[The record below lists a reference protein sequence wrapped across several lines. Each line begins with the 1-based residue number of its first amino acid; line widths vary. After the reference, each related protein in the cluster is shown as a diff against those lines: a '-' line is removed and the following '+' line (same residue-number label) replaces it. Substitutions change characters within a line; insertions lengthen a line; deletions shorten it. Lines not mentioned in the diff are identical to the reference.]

1 MPTSRGK
8 TGGAGRRRTKR
19 PDYAGKL
26 AEAEL
31 LLETDRALAAKR
43 LTTLAN
49 KKAPPAIRVQ
59 ALSLLAIRAAA
70 AGHDDAIREAETL
83 LSTATRCRTRSP
95 VALARLAHARG
106 YLAYHRGDR
115 RLTLSELNRAAS
127 LYPKLDRRR
136 AEVFDTLGVYF
147 QRDLG
152 DLERSRAYFELS
164 LHLKRKSA
172 RRNGLDRE
180 RRGIAITY
188 GNLGRLELSREQ
200 FEEAEHWFREDLE
213 LILGGGPDPPDEALV
228 RNQLAIAL
236 MGRGP
241 EHLDDAAAELER
253 ALEVARPESVTHAYV
268 LKDLGRLHLEK
279 DDLKKASHYLEQA
292 RKMCEHVGYSEVML
306 SVKYMLGR
314 VATVRA
320 KTATDKYTS
329 DAMTWFNEAMSGFQ
343 KLSMWREHVQ
353 VAEAKADL
361 LEKVGRR
368 SEAVRILLEIA
379 IPTAERHMFNQR
391 QPLARIAS
399 KLDAMNTL
407 ELMRLR
413 TRRMLGGLTREQH
426 HGRVHVERA
435 RITVWTCDIR
445 GFARY
450 CEETGDPMLI
460 VDMLNRFFGALGRP
474 ILDNGGRI
482 DKYVGDNILAYFHD
496 ATSAAGVALAAIDMV
511 DQLNI
516 EREHLHERILKIGIG
531 LATGEVV
538 TGNVGFAGK
547 LEHTIIG
554 PTVNRAC
561 RLVGKAPPAAI
572 YIDRATREML
582 GESYDAPPVRGKTLA
597 LHGLGD
603 VEAFRLKGRTGK
615 RRGR

>member
-1 MPTSRGK
+1 
-8 TGGAGRRRTKR
+8 
-19 PDYAGKL
+19 L
-26 AEAEL
+26 AAAES
-31 LLETDRALAAKR
+31 LLETDRALGAKR
-43 LTTLAN
+43 LEALT
-49 KKAPPAIRVQ
+49 KKAVPPAIRVQ
-59 ALSLLAIRAAA
+59 ALSLLAIRSAA
-70 AGHDDAIREAETL
+70 AGHDDAIRDAESM
-83 LSTATRCRTRSP
+83 LSTAAACRTRSP

-115 RLTLSELNRAAS
+115 RLTLAELNRAAS

-164 LHLKRKSA
+164 LHLKRRSA
-172 RRNGLDRE
+172 EVHGIDRE

-188 GNLGRLELSREQ
+188 GNLGRLELSREC
-200 FEEAEHWFREDLE
+200 FEEAEHWFREDLD
-213 LILGGGPDPPDEALV
+213 LILDGNPTPPDEAFV

-241 EHLDDAAAELER
+241 EHLDDARAELDR
-253 ALEVARPESVTHAYV
+253 ALETAREGSVTHAYV

-279 DDLKKASHYLEQA
+279 GDLKKASQYLKQA
-292 RKMCEHVGYSEVML
+292 RKLCEQSRYSEVIL
-306 SVKYMLGR
+306 SVKYILGR

-320 KTATDKYTS
+320 KTATDSHTS
-329 DAMTWFNEAMSGFQ
+329 TARSCFNEASSGFL
-343 KLSMWREHVQ
+343 KLSMWREYVE
-353 VAEAKADL
+353 VAEASADM

-368 SEAVRILLEIA
+368 AEAVRILLETA
-379 IPTAERHMFNQR
+379 IPTAERHLFNQR

-460 VDMLNRFFGALGRP
+460 VDMLNRFFAALGRP

-511 DQLNI
+511 DQLNT

-531 LATGEVV
+531 LATGDVV

-561 RLVGKAPPAAI
+561 RLVGKAPPGAI
-572 YIDRATREML
+572 LIDRTTREML
-582 GESYDAPPVRGKTLA
+582 GESFNAPPVRGKTLA

-603 VEAFRLKGRTGK
+603 VEAFRLKGRSGK
-615 RRGR
+615 RR